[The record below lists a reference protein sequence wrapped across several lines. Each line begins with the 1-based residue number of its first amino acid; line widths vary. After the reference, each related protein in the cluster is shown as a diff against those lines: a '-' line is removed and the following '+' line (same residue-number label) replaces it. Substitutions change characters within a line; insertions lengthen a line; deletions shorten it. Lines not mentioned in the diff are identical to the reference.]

1 MKTIEEFC
9 NRHGACDEGREWA
22 VVNCRTMAEVW
33 EKAQPSW
40 VVWVATRPGVL
51 TDKELRF
58 FAVYCARQVEH
69 LLTDSRD
76 RESVKVAYAQ
86 AAVQIAARTAY
97 SVQFSAS
104 LAYTAAVYAAMATSD
119 LSTASNGGISAAYAS
134 IREDQAA
141 WLHKHTSPNFGE

>member
-9 NRHGACDEGREWA
+9 SRHGACDEGREWA

-40 VVWVATRPGVL
+40 VVWVSTRPGVL
-51 TDKELRF
+51 TVEELRL
-58 FAVYCARQVEH
+58 FAVSCARQVEH

-86 AAVQIAARTAY
+86 AAVRVAARTAY
-97 SVQFSAS
+97 SVQFSPS
-104 LAYTAAVYAAMATSD
+104 LAYAAAVYAAMATSD
-119 LSTASNGGISAAYAS
+119 LSTTSNGGISAAYAS